1 MARGAGRTTN
11 PKGGSMRSLLVC
23 CLLLAA
29 LTAPAAADRGRG
41 AIFISS
47 LPSGADIWLDGT
59 FVGES
64 PILVSAVPPGHH
76 VISVS
81 KAGFTVQDVG
91 VDVGSSDE
99 PLMES
104 VHLAATTSALRQT
117 GSLAIRSDIVGG
129 VVYLDG
135 VSIGRLPVVSRR
147 LAAGSH
153 RVEVRA
159 KGDSVARDVDVYP
172 DTETVVVLHAASSAA
187 PVVLAPVDGYLP
199 DDAFTLVGGKLVIRY
214 GGHKVVGH
222 LDQRNYAVDDQ
233 PRRYDAAPTV
243 VEGRL
248 YLPLALLQWLVAE
261 SKK

>member
-1 MARGAGRTTN
+1 
-11 PKGGSMRSLLVC
+11 MRSLLMC

-29 LTAPAAADRGRG
+29 LAAPAAADRGRG
-41 AIFISS
+41 AIFIAS

-64 PILVSAVPPGHH
+64 PILVSAVTPGHH

-91 VDVGSSDE
+91 VDVGDNGE

-104 VHLAATTSALRQT
+104 VRLTAMASAFRQT
-117 GSLAIRSDIVGG
+117 GSLAIRSDIAGG

-135 VSIGRLPVVSRR
+135 SPIGRLPVASRR
-147 LAAGSH
+147 LAAGNH
-153 RVEVRA
+153 HVEVRA
-159 KGDSVARDVDVYP
+159 KGETVARDVDVYP
-172 DTETVVVLHAASSAA
+172 DTETVVVVHAVPSAA
-187 PVVLAPVDGYLP
+187 PVVLAPADGYLP
-199 DDAFTLVGGKLVIRY
+199 DDAFTLQGGKLVIRY
-214 GGHKVVGH
+214 AGHKVVGH
-222 LDQRNYAVDDQ
+222 LDQRDYAVDDQ

-243 VEGRL
+243 VDGRL
-248 YLPLALLQWLVAE
+248 YLPLALLQWLAAE